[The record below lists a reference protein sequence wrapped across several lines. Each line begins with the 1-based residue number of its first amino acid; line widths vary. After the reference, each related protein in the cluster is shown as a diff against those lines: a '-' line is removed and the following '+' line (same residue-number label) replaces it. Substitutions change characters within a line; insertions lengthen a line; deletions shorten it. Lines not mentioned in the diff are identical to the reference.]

1 MFTPSVILMNL
12 FANKSIITNIEW
24 LALDC
29 GIVLSW
35 ASFLSMDMIVKRFG
49 AKASTK
55 ISVIVL
61 FINLIISI
69 IFLLVANISGYW
81 GESFIEFGGEIANS
95 ALNNTLSSNWYVIL
109 GSSVAFLT
117 SCIVNNLLNV
127 FIGKFFKNKN
137 FIEFSVRSYLSTM
150 IGQFVDN
157 LIFALI
163 VGLNFFGWS
172 VTQCL
177 TCTITG
183 ATIELFFEIVF
194 SPLGFRVCKKW
205 DKDNIGKEYLE
216 FVNNKKLKNDCL

>member
-1 MFTPSVILMNL
+1 MFTLSVILMNL

-29 GIVLSW
+29 GIILSW

-61 FINLIISI
+61 FINLIISF
-69 IFLLVANISGYW
+69 IFLLVANINGYW

-109 GSSVAFLT
+109 GSSVAFLA

-177 TCTITG
+177 TCAITG